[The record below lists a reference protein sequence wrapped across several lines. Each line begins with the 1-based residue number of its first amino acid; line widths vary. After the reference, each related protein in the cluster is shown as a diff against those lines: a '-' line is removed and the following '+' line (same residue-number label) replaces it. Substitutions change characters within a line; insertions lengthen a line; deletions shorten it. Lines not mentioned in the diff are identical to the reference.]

1 MKSNLSRILFR
12 SFPET
17 KTVILLSY
25 FHQANQ
31 GDIMSQ
37 QQTKTIEHEK
47 RAEWKRPEVRRMKA
61 GNAET
66 AGGIGGDTAFS

>member
-47 RAEWKRPEVRRMKA
+47 RA
-61 GNAET
+61 
-66 AGGIGGDTAFS
+66 